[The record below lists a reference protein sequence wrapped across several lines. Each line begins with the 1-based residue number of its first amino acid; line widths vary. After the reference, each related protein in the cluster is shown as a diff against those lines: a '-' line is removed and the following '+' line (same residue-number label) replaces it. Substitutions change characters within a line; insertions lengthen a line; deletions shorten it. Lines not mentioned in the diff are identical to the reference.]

1 MTLLDHHVIK
11 IHPDSIHLLLPE
23 TFSLKNKNINLTVTV
38 DKKSGHR
45 RSLLDSSYE
54 GHNCL
59 QGIYRRSVQELL
71 RYFSLDR
78 AALASSEAAAG
89 MAKDDSTFEL
99 TTFGENVDNQNL
111 TKDINTRSR
120 FPLPFCNS
128 ILFRHKKFPVIYCS
142 DILK

>member
-59 QGIYRRSVQELL
+59 QEIYRRSVQELL

-78 AALASSEAAAG
+78 PTERLWRPLKLLLAW
-89 MAKDDSTFEL
+89 
-99 TTFGENVDNQNL
+99 
-111 TKDINTRSR
+111 
-120 FPLPFCNS
+120 
-128 ILFRHKKFPVIYCS
+128 
-142 DILK
+142 LKTIPHLN